1 MVTIPIPEK
10 INIITYYGHTTFKQ
24 FDFQKK
30 TPIFGIL
37 IRTWTFPQTF
47 EMSNF

>member
-1 MVTIPIPEK
+1 MVTIPIPKK

-30 TPIFGIL
+30 TPIFGIY
-37 IRTWTFPQTF
+37 TQHWTFPQTF
-47 EMSNF
+47 EMSFF

>member
-10 INIITYYGHTTFKQ
+10 INIITLYGHTTFKQ

-30 TPIFGIL
+30 TPIFCIF
-37 IRTWTFPQTF
+37 ICTWTFGQTF

>member
-10 INIITYYGHTTFKQ
+10 INIITLYGHTTFKQ

-30 TPIFGIL
+30 TPESGIYTQL
-37 IRTWTFPQTF
+37 WTNGQTF
-47 EMSNF
+47 EMSFF